1 MGDKLAFGNGFE
13 LLFEPGEVLFGPFNV
28 LTRKVRCEFAL
39 VFSYGEF
46 A

>member
-1 MGDKLAFGNGFE
+1 MGDELAFGDGFE
-13 LLFEPGEVLFGPFNV
+13 LLFKPCEVLFSPFNV